1 MNNRLFL
8 ILQVLLYCGT
18 LQAQTTT
25 SGATFGTVVPIPGG
39 TPSDIVLDQS
49 RSLLYLV
56 NTANNRVDILSTATN
71 SITGNIPVGTG
82 PLAAAM
88 SMDNA
93 WLYVTNGSTTAPS
106 LSVINLA
113 TQMVTQTVTLPAA
126 PQGVEVGSD
135 GRALVTTAGTGTAT
149 APVNTLLIYDQS
161 QPLATQ
167 LTAVVTPPSPSTPT
181 PLTPQTLATPTT
193 KFFSKLLR
201 TPNGQYIVGL
211 FSPTT
216 NTTYMFVYEV
226 ASGTILR
233 SRTVT
238 GQSTVLAMSPD
249 GSRFMAGYTLYDI
262 ATLSALGQMNNANAP
277 FSFTL
282 TFSTVANVG
291 GSVFTP
297 DGKTLYGAFN
307 TAATTN
313 PPAPIEF
320 SRTAGRKPLESRDQ
334 SRH

>member
-8 ILQVLLYCGT
+8 IFQVLIYCSA
-18 LQAQTTT
+18 LQSQTT
-25 SGATFGTVVPIPGG
+25 SAGATFGTVIPLAGG

-49 RSLLYLV
+49 RGLLYLV
-56 NTANNRVDILSTATN
+56 NTSNNRIDILSTTTN
-71 SITGNIPVGTG
+71 SAAGNIPVGTG

-126 PQGVEVGSD
+126 PQGVEVGAD
-135 GRALVTTAGTGTAT
+135 GRALVTTAGTGTAA
-149 APVNTLLIYDQS
+149 APANTLLIYDQT
-161 QPLATQ
+161 QPVATQ
-167 LTAVVTPPSPSTPT
+167 LTAVVTPPAPSTPT

-216 NTTYMFVYEV
+216 TTTYMFVYEV

-249 GSRFMAGYTLYDI
+249 GSRFMAGYTLRHRD
-262 ATLSALGQMNNANAP
+262 ALRAR
-277 FSFTL
+277 
-282 TFSTVANVG
+282 
-291 GSVFTP
+291 P
-297 DGKTLYGAFN
+297 D
-307 TAATTN
+307 
-313 PPAPIEF
+313 E
-320 SRTAGRKPLESRDQ
+320 
-334 SRH
+334 